1 MHALLQC
8 LTVGA
13 AGFVGAIARFGLG
26 TLAAHLLPDRTWI
39 GTAVINLT
47 GSFALGYFMAS
58 FGDRFPFGHPMR
70 LAVAT
75 GFLGAYTT
83 FSTFTYEADT
93 MLRNGQYVTLSL
105 YVVGSVALGLLACA
119 VGVAAGR

>member
-13 AGFVGAIARFGLG
+13 AGFVGAIVRFGLG
-26 TLAAHLLPDRTWI
+26 TFAAHLVPDRPWL

-47 GSFALGYFMAS
+47 GSFVLGYFMAA
-58 FGDRFPFGHPMR
+58 FGDRFPMGHPMR

-93 MLRNGQYVTLSL
+93 MLRGGQYLTLAL
-105 YVVGSVALGLLACA
+105 YVGGSVVLGILACGI
-119 VGVAAGR
+119 GVAAGR